1 MFVGV
6 EQFLDKDEV
15 RVLVEDYGRL
25 YSEMLG
31 IDVSSGR
38 STEIFKWFLASMLF
52 GAPIRDNTAIKTY
65 ESFRKH
71 NVLTPERILTTG
83 WEGLVVI
90 LDEGGYARYDEKTTD
105 KLLSVMKNLKE
116 KYGGDLVCLYEKSLD
131 ASDLEA
137 SLKALG
143 KGIGATT
150 VSIFLRELRD
160 VWTKSDSRP
169 TALVIEAAESLG
181 IVKKGVPPEDALE
194 QLKQFWLKNKI
205 KGKSFIYFE
214 TALSKL
220 GIEMRRKKGQASR
233 RLRVRA

>member
-1 MFVGV
+1 M
-6 EQFLDKDEV
+6 DKDEA
-15 RVLVEDYGRL
+15 RVLVENYGRL
-25 YSEMLG
+25 FSEILG
-31 IDVSSGR
+31 IDVSGGR
-38 STEIFKWFLASMLF
+38 STEIFKWFLASLLF
-52 GAPIRDNTAIKTY
+52 GAPIRDDTAIKTY

-71 NVLTPERILTTG
+71 NVLAPERILATG
-83 WEGLVVI
+83 WEGLVGI
-90 LDEGGYARYDEKTTD
+90 LDEGGYARYDEKTAD

-116 KYGGDLVCLYEKSLD
+116 KYGGDLVRLYEKSLD

-143 KGIGATT
+143 KGIGDTT
-150 VSIFLRELRD
+150 VSIFLGELRD
-160 VWTKSDSRP
+160 VWAKSDSRP

-205 KGKSFIYFE
+205 KGKSFICFE

-233 RLRVRA
+233 SLRVRS